1 MAKGFVFLF
10 VVTLFRHVFGIIKA
24 YAHVAKLKHTPFY
37 KLIYSIFIIFSFR
50 PSTSFAPLAPINP
63 SPSTSPIG

>member
-1 MAKGFVFLF
+1 MPKGLVFLF
-10 VVTLFRHVFGIIKA
+10 IVTLLRHVLGIIKA

-37 KLIYSIFIIFSFR
+37 KPIYSIFVIFSLR
-50 PSTSFAPLAPINP
+50 PSTSFAPSIPINP